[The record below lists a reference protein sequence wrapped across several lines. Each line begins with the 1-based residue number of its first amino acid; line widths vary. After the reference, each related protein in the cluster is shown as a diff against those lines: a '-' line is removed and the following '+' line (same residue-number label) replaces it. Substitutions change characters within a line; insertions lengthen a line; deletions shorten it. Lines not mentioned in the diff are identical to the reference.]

1 MPMKTI
7 LQDTHP
13 LDAAGVDNI
22 SEQIADV
29 LADYPYITKRDI
41 LRLRLSAE
49 EILLHWRQEAGALRV
64 QLSIE
69 EKGRWIEL
77 MLRLD
82 GVPYRL
88 APPAA
93 AETSGINGVEG
104 TLANLGIDWIY
115 QFDHGQN
122 SAYISVEAK
131 ESHRVRH
138 VLTAMVLAVVSA
150 ALLRLLLPFAVTP
163 VQTYVTAPLLELCS
177 KFLTAVVTPMMLLAV
192 ISGVLSVGSPRTF
205 NQVGRFAC
213 VRFLFSMLVVILC
226 AGAVCAICF
235 PLRLTAEEQ
244 SGLTDLGGF
253 LAGIV
258 PDNALS
264 PLIDSNM
271 LQIVFVGFVVG
282 MAMLFLQRRVGL
294 TAQLVDEAGV
304 IVLKLLTG
312 FERVLPGFVFLSMLS
327 TGLTSDVDALLSYGR
342 MILLF
347 VAFSAVITAV
357 QLLYV
362 SRRLALTPKT
372 VWAILRSTFM
382 AQLASACS
390 SSAFSDAYDA
400 CERGFGIDTKLVRF
414 ALPIGTV
421 IHKPL
426 IAAEFVFVIFAIR
439 DMSGDTMTMG
449 TRLLL
454 LVMAFLTSV
463 AYPPVSGGEISCY
476 TILLLQMGMSSS
488 LLAVACSLSALFDT
502 LEAPCNTLCT
512 ELQLLLT
519 ARKHNL
525 MTGGRAAQ
533 MQKEEVHNDQPH

>member
-1 MPMKTI
+1 MKTI
-7 LQDTHP
+7 LRDTHS

-41 LRLRLSAE
+41 LRLRLGAE
-49 EILLHWRQEAGALRV
+49 EILLHWRQEVGELRV
-64 QLSIE
+64 ELSIE
-69 EKGRWIEL
+69 EKGRWVDL
-77 MLRLD
+77 MLQVD

-88 APPAA
+88 TPPDA
-93 AETSGINGVEG
+93 AEVSGVSGVES
-104 TLANLGIDWIY
+104 TLANLGIDWTY

-122 SAYISVEAK
+122 SAYISVEAR

-138 VLTAMVLAVVSA
+138 VLTAMALAAASA
-150 ALLRLLLPFAVTP
+150 VLLRLLPAAVDV
-163 VQTYVTAPLLELCS
+163 VQNYVTQPLLALCS

-205 NQVGRFAC
+205 HRVGRYAC
-213 VRFLFSMLVVILC
+213 IRFLFSMLVVILC
-226 AGAVCAICF
+226 AGVLCAVFF
-235 PLRLTAEEQ
+235 PFRFSTEGEGSLAVFGR
-244 SGLTDLGGF
+244 F
-253 LAGIV
+253 LSGIV
-258 PDNALS
+258 PADALS
-264 PLIDSNM
+264 PLIDGNM
-271 LQIVFVGFVVG
+271 LQLVFVGTVVG
-282 MAMLFLQRRVGL
+282 MAMLFLQRRVGM
-294 TAQLVDEAGV
+294 TAQLVDEGSA

-312 FERVLPGFVFLSMLS
+312 FERAIPAFVFLSMLS
-327 TGLTSDVDALLSYGR
+327 TGLTADVDTLLSYGR

-347 VAFSAVITAV
+347 AAFCTVVTAV
-357 QLLYV
+357 QFAYV
-362 SRRLALTPKT
+362 ARRTGYPVGKM
-372 VWAILRSTFM
+372 WEILRPTSM

-400 CERGFGIDTKLVRF
+400 CERGFGMDRRLVRF

-439 DMSGDTMTMG
+439 DMTGDTMTLG
-449 TRLLL
+449 ALLL
-454 LVMAFLTSV
+454 LAVMAFLTSV

-476 TILLLQMGMSSS
+476 TVLLLQMGISGD
-488 LLAVACSLSALFDT
+488 LLAAACALSALFDMV
-502 LEAPCNTLCT
+502 EAPCNTLCT

-525 MTGGRAAQ
+525 MTGGKAAQ
-533 MQKEEVHNDQPH
+533 QHTSEVTR

>member
-69 EKGRWIEL
+69 EKGRWIGL

-226 AGAVCAICF
+226 AGVLCAVFF
-235 PLRLTAEEQ
+235 PFRFSTEGEGSLAVFGR
-244 SGLTDLGGF
+244 F
-253 LAGIV
+253 LSGIV
-258 PDNALS
+258 PADALS
-264 PLIDSNM
+264 PLIDGNM
-271 LQIVFVGFVVG
+271 LQLVFVGTVVG
-282 MAMLFLQRRVGL
+282 MAMLFLQRRVGM
-294 TAQLVDEAGV
+294 TAQLVDEGSA

-312 FERVLPGFVFLSMLS
+312 FERALPAFVFLSMLS
-327 TGLTSDVDALLSYGR
+327 TGLTADVDTLLSYGR

-347 VAFSAVITAV
+347 AAFCTVVTAV
-357 QLLYV
+357 QFAYIA
-362 SRRLALTPKT
+362 RRTGYPVGKM
-372 VWAILRSTFM
+372 WEILRPTFM

-400 CERGFGIDTKLVRF
+400 CERGFGMDRRLVRF

-439 DMSGDTMTMG
+439 DMTGDTMTLG
-449 TRLLL
+449 ALLL
-454 LVMAFLTSV
+454 LAVMAFLTSV

-476 TILLLQMGMSSS
+476 TVLLLQMGISGD
-488 LLAVACSLSALFDT
+488 LLAAACALSALFDMV
-502 LEAPCNTLCT
+502 EAPCNTLCT

-525 MTGGRAAQ
+525 MTGGKAAQ
-533 MQKEEVHNDQPH
+533 QHTPEVTR